1 MQVFD
6 GGQAGGDRAGAD
18 ALAVLIDGQGL
29 RRLVDHDAVHIAGLD
44 GAQFVGAD
52 ITADERAVFIAV
64 GFYDGPA
71 VIQILDQVQALA
83 QAGHRTDLLAVV
95 GGVVDVG
102 GFGFADVHADHRAG
116 ERRPDVRVARVGRQP
131 PVARVR
137 LIDGIAHAH
146 ADFIALLAERG
157 FARSD
162 IFHHLLRFARGRRFG
177 GRGGRAG
184 RRRGRG
190 ILRRG
195 SVALRRG
202 GVFFLLVIRLLRERD
217 TDDQLAADAAGGL
230 AELVDQL
237 AADGISARTERR
249 TAVIRH
255 DKVKHIAGSVYFLAI
270 KKGNRAGRPV

>member
-1 MQVFD
+1 MREADVAARGLLTQFIRHEGIILAVLLGGRDFAEVIVAADADGVLAIATGIFDRAAAGDGDKLTGGRFTMQVFD

-18 ALAVLIDGQGL
+18 ALAVFIDGQGL

-44 GAQFVGAD
+44 GAQLVGAD

-95 GGVVDVG
+95 GGVIDVG
-102 GFGFADVHADHRAG
+102 GFGFADVDADHRAG

-131 PVARVR
+131 PVARIR

-157 FARSD
+157 LVRGD

-177 GRGGRAG
+177 GRGRGAG
-184 RRRGRG
+184 GRRGRG
-190 ILRRG
+190 GIL
-195 SVALRRG
+195 
-202 GVFFLLVIRLLRERD
+202 
-217 TDDQLAADAAGGL
+217 
-230 AELVDQL
+230 
-237 AADGISARTERR
+237 
-249 TAVIRH
+249 
-255 DKVKHIAGSVYFLAI
+255 
-270 KKGNRAGRPV
+270 